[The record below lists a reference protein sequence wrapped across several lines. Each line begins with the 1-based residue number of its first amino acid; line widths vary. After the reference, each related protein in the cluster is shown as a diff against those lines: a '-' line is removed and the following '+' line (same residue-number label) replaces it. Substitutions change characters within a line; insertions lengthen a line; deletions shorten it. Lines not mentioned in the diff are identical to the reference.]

1 MSVAWHR
8 TFCVVALMPNSFFPP
23 LFFLQTTTSQQ
34 SCRLKMITF
43 RVIFA
48 LRGPLPG
55 GPAAC
60 HISITSLLWGSILFQ
75 RLTEATTS
83 VLWHSVDFH
92 FLHPSTKWRLCF
104 IEEWSNTAA
113 HTARGV
119 SDSRSWGLQQN
130 KNPRLLIK
138 SEYGL
143 PNATKHVHLRVSANY
158 CCIPVIHPLCII
170 MSYIYLEKMHNSL
183 LE

>member
-8 TFCVVALMPNSFFPP
+8 TFCGCVLLLSCRTPFFPP
-23 LFFLQTTTSQQ
+23 FLQMTTSQQ

-55 GPAAC
+55 KCGPAAC

-75 RLTEATTS
+75 TLTEATTS
-83 VLWHSVDFH
+83 VIWRSVDFH
-92 FLHPSTKWRLCF
+92 FLHPSKKWRLCF
-104 IEEWSNTAA
+104 IEEWSNMAA

-158 CCIPVIHPLCII
+158 CCIPVIHP
-170 MSYIYLEKMHNSL
+170 
-183 LE
+183 